1 LCRARRAAQRT
12 QYLNRRKEQI
22 GILRDESQWIVAQRP
37 LSALTIPRYGWIVY
51 PGFPVRVMW
60 TKLNPVPF
68 NGHAVSF
75 DVGTYPLQVFLFAR
89 EREYHRFSM
98 GPRLEAFSCIPTDGS
113 VAVLVLQLAAFTRYL
128 NELFLSY

>member
-1 LCRARRAAQRT
+1 MRVVNYMVVKGWVVNYMVVNYMGLEVKSRVLFFVCNLDTESNT
-12 QYLNRRKEQI
+12 QSFENRKEQI

-37 LSALTIPRYGWIVY
+37 LSALTIPRYGWIVC

-75 DVGTYPLQVFLFAR
+75 DVGT
-89 EREYHRFSM
+89 
-98 GPRLEAFSCIPTDGS
+98 
-113 VAVLVLQLAAFTRYL
+113 
-128 NELFLSY
+128 

>member
-1 LCRARRAAQRT
+1 
-12 QYLNRRKEQI
+12 
-22 GILRDESQWIVAQRP
+22 
-37 LSALTIPRYGWIVY
+37 
-51 PGFPVRVMW
+51 MW

-98 GPRLEAFSCIPTDGS
+98 GPRLEAFSCNPTDGS
-113 VAVLVLQLAAFTRYL
+113 FAALMRHLAAFTKCL
-128 NELFLSY
+128 SELFLSY